1 LLCCCVAVLGAARP
15 ASAEAHYLTGDLAL
29 VAAVREAA
37 AGGKI
42 GGVVAA
48 HCVRPVVVAI
58 CVEVARIHATPHY
71 LSVAKTH
78 GMPYFWGSPPA
89 KEPYNL
95 WGICGK
101 RLAR

>member
-1 LLCCCVAVLGAARP
+1 LGTARP
-15 ASAEAHYLTGDLAL
+15 ASAAAHYLTGEPAQ

-48 HCVRPVVVAI
+48 HSVTSVFVAI
-58 CVEVARIHATPHY
+58 CVEVGQIHATPHY
-71 LSVAKTH
+71 FSVAKTH
-78 GMPYFWGSPPA
+78 GMPYFWRSPPA